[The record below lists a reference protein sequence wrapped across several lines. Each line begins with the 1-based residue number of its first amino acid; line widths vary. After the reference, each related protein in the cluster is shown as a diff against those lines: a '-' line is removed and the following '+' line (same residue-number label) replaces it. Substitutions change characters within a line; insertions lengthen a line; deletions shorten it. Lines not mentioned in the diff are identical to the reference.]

1 MTDETVKTSDMTD
14 ETVKTQPKRDH
25 LWKKGQSGNPA
36 GCPRGSRHKATLA
49 IEALLDGEGEAL
61 TRKAIEM
68 AKGGDQTAMKL
79 VLDRIVSPR
88 KDRPVKFELPPIETA
103 ADAAKASTAIIA
115 GVAAGDITPVE
126 ASELSKLIETHVRVL
141 EANVFEEPLRQLE
154 VKANGTTA

>member
-141 EANVFEEPLRQLE
+141 EANVFEERLRQLE